1 MEQVTLQHKLIEW
14 GFGSMNNTLYLE
26 CSAGISGDM
35 FVAALLDLGADADCL
50 THVLNHLPV
59 KGFHVT
65 IQRVKKAGLDACD
78 FTVHLEQ
85 ENHDHDMEYL
95 HGKAYEH
102 CHPSHEEAEH
112 VHPQEHPHP
121 HKHLHEQEHPHLHE
135 HEHAH
140 PHEHRGL
147 TEIFQI
153 IDQADMTS
161 HAKELAC
168 KIFQIIGEA
177 EAKAHG
183 VSMDQV
189 HFHEVGA
196 IDSIVDIIAAAV
208 CMDNLKIEE
217 VIISQLN
224 EGRGS
229 VRCQHGIL
237 PIPVPA
243 VANIAAAHQ
252 LPIHIMDCEGEFIT
266 PTGAAIAAAIQTS
279 NVLPESVFIQKI
291 GLGAGKRNYKRPSL
305 LRAMLIQTP
314 TTKKQDRIYKL
325 ETNIDDCSGEAF
337 GYTMERLFEAGAK
350 DVFYHSIYMKKN
362 RPAYQLNVICDE
374 SNIEKLE
381 QIIFE
386 ETTTIGIRK
395 IEMERSILDRII
407 QEVKLEYGI
416 VKVKQCELPNGRRYY
431 PEYES
436 VAELSRKYQ
445 IPYQQMYQKV
455 LIDCKEMLERN
466 SNR

>member
-1 MEQVTLQHKLIEW
+1 MEQVILQHRLIEW
-14 GFGSMNNTLYLE
+14 GLVSMNNTLYLE
-26 CSAGISGDM
+26 CSSGISGDM
-35 FVAALLDLGADADCL
+35 FVAALLDLGADSDVL
-50 THVLNHLPV
+50 MNVLNHLPV
-59 KGFHVT
+59 NGFNVT
-65 IQRVKKAGLDACD
+65 IQRVKKADLDACD

-95 HGKAYEH
+95 HGKKEVLSEEHHHHNGADH
-102 CHPSHEEAEH
+102 CHKHD
-112 VHPQEHPHP
+112 HP
-121 HKHLHEQEHPHLHE
+121 HKHLHEHSEHS
-135 HEHAH
+135 H
-140 PHEHRGL
+140 PHEHRGI

-161 HAKELAC
+161 RAKELAR

-183 VSMDQV
+183 VPMDQV

-208 CMDNLKIEE
+208 CIDNLKIEE

-237 PIPVPA
+237 PVPVPA
-243 VANIAAAHQ
+243 VTNIIAAHQ

-266 PTGAAIAAAIQTS
+266 PTGAAIAAAIRTS
-279 NVLPESVFIQKI
+279 NVLPESFFIQKI
-291 GLGAGKRNYKRPSL
+291 GLGAGKRTYERPSL
-305 LRAMLIQTP
+305 LRAMLIQSP
-314 TTKKQDRIYKL
+314 TTEKQDEIYKL

-337 GYTMERLFEAGAK
+337 GYTMERLFEAGAR

-374 SNIEKLE
+374 ANVEKLE

-395 IEMERSILDRII
+395 IKMERSILNRTI
-407 QEVKLEYGI
+407 QEVKLEYGT

-466 SNR
+466 SSR

>member
-1 MEQVTLQHKLIEW
+1 
-14 GFGSMNNTLYLE
+14 
-26 CSAGISGDM
+26 
-35 FVAALLDLGADADCL
+35 
-50 THVLNHLPV
+50 
-59 KGFHVT
+59 
-65 IQRVKKAGLDACD
+65 
-78 FTVHLEQ
+78 
-85 ENHDHDMEYL
+85 
-95 HGKAYEH
+95 
-102 CHPSHEEAEH
+102 
-112 VHPQEHPHP
+112 
-121 HKHLHEQEHPHLHE
+121 
-135 HEHAH
+135 
-140 PHEHRGL
+140 
-147 TEIFQI
+147 
-153 IDQADMTS
+153 
-161 HAKELAC
+161 
-168 KIFQIIGEA
+168 
-177 EAKAHG
+177 
-183 VSMDQV
+183 V

-224 EGRGS
+224 EGKGS

-416 VKVKQCELPNGRRYY
+416 VKAKQCELQNGRRYY